1 MYPFVWLL
9 LISLLFLRFVHVV
22 LCISSSFFDGWVPF
36 HCVYILQSVY
46 FPVDRHIISSLG
58 LYKFLEGF
66 EYNWKEAVIIIAEA
80 IVSSIL
86 EIIQNSVFIFPEYFI
101 SSYKEL

>member
-36 HCVYILQSVY
+36 HCMYILQSVY
-46 FPVDRHIISSLG
+46 FPVDRHVISSLG

-66 EYNWKEAVIIIAEA
+66 EYNWKEIAEA
-80 IVSSIL
+80 IISSSSIL

-101 SSYKEL
+101 SFYKEL